1 MLFETV
7 GTHTRQGDI
16 GEARAIY
23 EYTRMGFVVLR
34 TIFDSAKYDL
44 VIDDGTQLHRVQV
57 RTCGNKTKHGGF
69 EVNLKTSGGNTKIN
83 TIRPR
88 EEGDYDIIFV
98 LTSDN
103 RCWSIP
109 VKHLNGAKH
118 SFVVGN
124 TKYNEFE
131 INK

>member
-1 MLFETV
+1 MIFENAKTY
-7 GTHTRQGDI
+7 TRQGDI

-23 EYTRMGFVVLR
+23 EYTKMGFVVLR

-44 VIDDGTQLHRVQV
+44 VIDDGTTLKRVQV
-57 RTCGNKTKHGGF
+57 KTSYNQKASGGF
-69 EVNLKTSGGNTKIN
+69 EVNLKTTGGNTKVN

-88 EEGDYDIIFV
+88 EEEDYDIVFV

-109 VKHLNGAKH
+109 VEHLNGVKH
-118 SFVVGN
+118 SVVVGG
-124 TKYNEFE
+124 TKYGEYE
-131 INK
+131 LV

>member
-1 MLFETV
+1 MLFENAK
-7 GTHTRQGDI
+7 TRTKQGDI

-44 VIDDGTQLHRVQV
+44 VIDDGVTLKRVQV
-57 RTCGNKTKHGGF
+57 RTSANHKQSGGF
-69 EVNLKTSGGNTKIN
+69 EVNLKTTGGNTKTN

-88 EEGDYDIIFV
+88 CEDDYDIVFV
-98 LTSDN
+98 LTSDD

-109 VKHLNGAKH
+109 TEHLKGAKH
-118 SFVVGN
+118 SFVVGG
-124 TKYNEFE
+124 TKYKEFE
-131 INK
+131 II